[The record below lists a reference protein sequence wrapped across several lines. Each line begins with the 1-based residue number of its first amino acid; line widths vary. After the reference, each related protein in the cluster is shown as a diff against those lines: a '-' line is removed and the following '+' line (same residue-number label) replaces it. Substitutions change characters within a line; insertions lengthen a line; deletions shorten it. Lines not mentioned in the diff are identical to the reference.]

1 MPQRIGAGRASRRL
15 LALSALLSREQI
27 AEMSAQ
33 AAPAATLIAAMG
45 GIGTGGAKQRLGAG
59 KTASLGFLGCL
70 WLSSVEW
77 GGGSLPPL
85 RFQEREKSAYGFL
98 VGQFL
103 QERTF
108 LVS

>member
-1 MPQRIGAGRASRRL
+1 
-15 LALSALLSREQI
+15 
-27 AEMSAQ
+27 
-33 AAPAATLIAAMG
+33 MG

-59 KTASLGFLGCL
+59 ETASLGFLGCL
-70 WLSSVEW
+70 WLSPVEW
-77 GGGSLPPL
+77 GGGSLSPL

>member
-1 MPQRIGAGRASRRL
+1 VPQRVGARRASRRR
-15 LALSALLSREQI
+15 LALSALLSRQQI
-27 AEMSAQ
+27 TEMPAQ
-33 AAPAATLIAAMG
+33 AGPAAALIAALG
-45 GIGTGGAKQRLGAG
+45 GIGTSGAKQRFGAG
-59 KTASLGFLGCL
+59 KTAGLGFLGCL
-70 WLSSVEW
+70 WLSLVDW
-77 GGGSLPPL
+77 GGRSLPPF